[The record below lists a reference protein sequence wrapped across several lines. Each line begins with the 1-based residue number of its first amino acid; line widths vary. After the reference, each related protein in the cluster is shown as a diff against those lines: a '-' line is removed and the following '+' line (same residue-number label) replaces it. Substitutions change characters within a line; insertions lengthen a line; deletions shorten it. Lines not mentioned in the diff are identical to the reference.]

1 MDNNFL
7 DSKIDKWWCSLFID
21 YKMKRV
27 PGHKFVPEPAYL
39 DEKFRQCKNGKT
51 KIGYELDLDWK
62 TDFDAIEWDPDT
74 IRNFAK
80 YFYNLDKNRGQTIR
94 VLF

>member
-7 DSKIDKWWCSLFID
+7 DSEIDKFWCSLFTD
-21 YKMKRV
+21 YKMKRI
-27 PGHKFVPEPAYL
+27 PGHKFVPEPAYI

-51 KIGYELDLDWK
+51 KIAYELDLDWK
-62 TDFDAIEWDPDT
+62 NDFDVIEWDVDT

-80 YFYNLDKNRGQTIR
+80 YFYNLSKNRGQRIQ